1 VGAVGAVKRPPP
13 PSPTR
18 SRRWRWAFWGVAGFI
33 VLATLYSAWAE
44 RRDARDSPL
53 ARAEEVRV
61 QVRAAQSAV
70 DTCLARLAVNESRFR
85 EQARQTQVLQG
96 RIRRLEAMDPRGVPA
111 DSYPQYLETVERFNA
126 AIEGWEFRGEVLEDR
141 QQECRGLVEARN
153 VLADS
158 LRGLLVESGYLPEA
172 RPGDPPA
179 DSPAVP
185 RDDRPDLP
193 PGDTAPPPGAF

>member
-1 VGAVGAVKRPPP
+1 
-13 PSPTR
+13 
-18 SRRWRWAFWGVAGFI
+18 VAGFL
-33 VLATLYSAWAE
+33 VLAALYSAWAE

-53 ARAEEVRV
+53 ARAEDVRT

-85 EQARQTQVLQG
+85 EQARQTEVLQG
-96 RIRRLEAMDPRGVPA
+96 RIRRLEALDPRGVPA
-111 DSYPQYLETVERFNA
+111 DSYPEYLETVERFNA

-141 QQECRGLVEARN
+141 QQECRALVEARN

-158 LRGLLVESGYLPEA
+158 LRRLLVESGYLPEA
-172 RPGDPPA
+172 RPGVPPA

-185 RDDRPDLP
+185 GEDRPDRP
-193 PGDTAPPPGAF
+193 PGDTAPPAGAF